1 MLPSLP
7 IRWDGRPDCLHGI
20 TGYMR
25 QEKFLSTRDVPGGS
39 QDGLPKPAKGEYEK
53 GHLNPYL
60 MAQPAAPHTKPEPG
74 AKPVKGVFSTDAQQF
89 LGKRSLGRVTQ
100 RLFVYAE
107 EQDDSRVAIWRLSR
121 NFIPSGTRRIIPK
134 ERLLAEYL
142 PEPSIYINKVVPV
155 MRRLED
161 AVETA
166 DRHRQRQE
174 LFSAELEYQNVLRLD
189 ADHVKATFGLG
200 LTYLERQEKQNADIV
215 FQKIMRI
222 EAAFTPEHKHL
233 FNDFGIQ
240 MRKLG
245 MYGEAMKYYSRAYR
259 LCRTDEHLLYN
270 MARTLYEKGR
280 LTSSRMM
287 LSHALKLN
295 PDFPE
300 GKAFMAYLESR
311 QRGESVPEPPI
322 E

>member
-1 MLPSLP
+1 MPQSP
-7 IRWDGRPDCLHGI
+7 
-20 TGYMR
+20 
-25 QEKFLSTRDVPGGS
+25 
-39 QDGLPKPAKGEYEK
+39 
-53 GHLNPYL
+53 N
-60 MAQPAAPHTKPEPG
+60 HTTPVPG
-74 AKPVKGVFSTDAQQF
+74 AKPVKGVFSTDARQF
-89 LGKRSLGRVTQ
+89 LGQRSLGRITQ

-107 EQDDSRVAIWRLSR
+107 EQEDGRVAIWRLSR
-121 NFIPSGTRRIIPK
+121 NFIPTGTRRIIPK
-134 ERLLAEYL
+134 ERLLTEYL

-174 LFSAELEYQNVLRLD
+174 LFSAEFEYQNVLRLD

-222 EAAFTPEHKHL
+222 EAAFTVEHKHL
-233 FNDFGIQ
+233 FNDFGIK

-245 MYGEAMKYYSRAYR
+245 MYDEAMQYYSRAYR

-280 LTSSRMM
+280 LASSRMM
-287 LSHALKLN
+287 LSHALRLN
-295 PDFPE
+295 PAFPL

-311 QRGESVPEPPI
+311 QRGESVPEPPLEEASGADDGI
-322 E
+322 

>member
-1 MLPSLP
+1 MAP
-7 IRWDGRPDCLHGI
+7 
-20 TGYMR
+20 
-25 QEKFLSTRDVPGGS
+25 PGT
-39 QDGLPKPAKGEYEK
+39 
-53 GHLNPYL
+53 
-60 MAQPAAPHTKPEPG
+60 PHTSPAPG

-89 LGKRSLGRVTQ
+89 HGKRALGRVTQ
-100 RLFVYAE
+100 RLFIYAE
-107 EQDDSRVAIWRLSR
+107 EQDDGKVAIWRLSR
-121 NFIPSGTRRIIPK
+121 NFIPTGAKRLISR

-155 MRRLED
+155 MRRMED
-161 AVETA
+161 TVAAA

-174 LFSAELEYQNVLRLD
+174 LFTAEFEYKNVLRLD
-189 ADHVKATFGLG
+189 EDHVKATFGLG
-200 LTYLERQEKQNADIV
+200 LTYLERQEKANADIV

-245 MYGEAMKYYSRAYR
+245 MYDEAMRYYSRAYR

-270 MARTLYEKGR
+270 MARTQYEKGR
-280 LTSSRMM
+280 LKSARMM
-287 LSHALKLN
+287 LTKALRLN
-295 PDFPE
+295 ASFPE
-300 GKAFMAYLESR
+300 AKAFMSYLESR
-311 QRGESVPEPPI
+311 LRGEQVPEPTL